1 MNKRMDKM
9 RKDVENRLKRTK
21 GIGAC
26 LLAFSLTMMSG
37 VFPVDLGDTRANDFV
52 TGFQAGILI
61 LLLLVYLAK
70 LVKYQKA
77 LKDEKLLKQL
87 YHQENDERMVYVN
100 QQVGK
105 SSMSV
110 NTVVLLLL
118 AILAGYYNIV
128 VFGTILVTIFVQC
141 AIQIV
146 MKWYY
151 MNCVS
156 VSDTEEE

>member
-1 MNKRMDKM
+1 MNKKMDKM
-9 RKDVENRLKRTK
+9 RKDVENRLRRTK

-26 LLAFSLTMMSG
+26 LLAFSITMMSG
-37 VFPVDLGDTRANDFV
+37 VFPVNLGNANADDFV
-52 TGFQAGILI
+52 SGFQAGILI
-61 LLLLVYLAK
+61 LLLLVYLAR

-87 YHQENDERMVYVN
+87 YNQENDERMLYVN

-118 AILAGYYNIV
+118 AIVAGYFNIV
-128 VFGTILVTIFVQC
+128 VFVTILATIFVQC
-141 AIQIV
+141 MIQIV

-151 MNCVS
+151 LNCVS